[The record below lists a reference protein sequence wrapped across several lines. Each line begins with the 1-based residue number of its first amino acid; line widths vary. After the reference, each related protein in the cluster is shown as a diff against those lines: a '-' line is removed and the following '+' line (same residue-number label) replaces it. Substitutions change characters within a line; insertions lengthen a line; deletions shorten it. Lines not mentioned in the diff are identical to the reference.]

1 MSCALLGALLCLSS
15 SSGSPAN
22 EVRMY
27 IRNVAAKS
35 TKIDAINRR
44 MMNEAMVWPPANR

>member
-1 MSCALLGALLCLSS
+1 
-15 SSGSPAN
+15 
-22 EVRMY
+22 MY

>member
-1 MSCALLGALLCLSS
+1 
-15 SSGSPAN
+15 
-22 EVRMY
+22 MY

-44 MMNEAMVWPPANR
+44 MMNEAMVWLPANP